1 MRVIYLV
8 KSRKNGKCGL
18 YSRADCIIGFMVSS
32 IISSGHRINLL
43 ITLFQ
48 RKGFTIISVVLI
60 VLAKIAR
67 ILAKLFLDAENPMIQ
82 NTLMEDLISSRLAHV
97 KLTCATVKR
106 K

>member
-1 MRVIYLV
+1 ME
-8 KSRKNGKCGL
+8 KGEL
-18 YSRADCIIGFMVSS
+18 YEQILLTFYEEILDLSS

-48 RKGFTIISVVLI
+48 RKGYTIISVVLI